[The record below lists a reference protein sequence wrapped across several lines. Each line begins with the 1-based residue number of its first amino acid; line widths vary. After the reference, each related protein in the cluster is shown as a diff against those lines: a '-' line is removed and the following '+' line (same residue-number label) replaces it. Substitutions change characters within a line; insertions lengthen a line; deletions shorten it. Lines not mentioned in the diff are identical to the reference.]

1 MMFPRAT
8 RPRAGALCSI
18 VALSLVFILESAVA
32 QEVLPPTLQ
41 AVRLE
46 QAPQI
51 DGLVPGD
58 QAWSGVIPDSE
69 IRLKIRVSG
78 MGNARFRMEIDLPGT
93 ADDQSV
99 IFNLTNGYYETKI
112 YL

>member
-1 MMFPRAT
+1 MLPRAT
-8 RPRAGALCSI
+8 RPRAVALCSI

-58 QAWSGVIPDSE
+58 QAWSGVIPAT
-69 IRLKIRVSG
+69 G
-78 MGNARFRMEIDLPGT
+78 FRQVQPNDGQPATQRTEVFVGYT
-93 ADDQSV
+93 DDA
-99 IFNLTNGYYETKI
+99 L
-112 YL
+112 